1 MTILVA
7 PSLLAADFGKLR
19 EAVKLVEENGADW
32 IHFDIMDGHF
42 VPAITMGPAVV
53 QSLRPHSRLFFD
65 VHLMVAN
72 PEAHLDAFA
81 AAGADLIT
89 VHAEASAHLDRVLRR
104 IKALGVKA
112 GVALN
117 PATGPA
123 VLDYVWPL
131 LDLVLV
137 MSVNPGAGGQP
148 FIPEVLPKISFLA
161 QQIRKR
167 ALGTVIE
174 VDGGINAETAGQ
186 VVQAGATV
194 LVAGSAIFDN
204 AAGLK
209 LIQAFKLLKGP
220 TRPI

>member
-1 MTILVA
+1 MTVLVA

-32 IHFDIMDGHF
+32 IHLDIMDGHF
-42 VPAITMGPAVV
+42 VPVITMGPAVV
-53 QSLRPHSRLFFD
+53 QSLRPHGLFFD
-65 VHLMVAN
+65 AHLMVAN
-72 PEAHLDAFA
+72 PEEHLDAFA

-89 VHAEASAHLDRVLRR
+89 VHAEATAHLDRVLRR

-117 PATGPA
+117 PATAPV

-137 MSVNPGAGGQP
+137 MSVNPGAGGQA

-161 QQIRKR
+161 RRIRER
-167 ALGTVIE
+167 SLHTVIQ

-194 LVAGSAIFDN
+194 LVAGSAVFGD

-220 TRPI
+220 ARPI